1 MVVSTILAML
11 FLLAV
16 SVAVAASILTVGLL
30 VGVFFSPFPLYLA
43 LGDVL
48 WSASDSFLLIAI
60 PLFVLIGEILV
71 RTGIAGKMYRA
82 MEAWL
87 SWLPG
92 GLLHANIGTAA
103 MFAATSGSSVATAAI
118 VGSVA
123 MPQAKPLGYDQRLF
137 AGSIAAGGTLG
148 IMIPPS
154 ISLIIYGFLTQTS
167 VPKLFAAGLIPGLLL
182 AAMFM
187 LGTAVICVFR
197 PGLGG
202 PRRHYD
208 LMTRLRSLIHLVP
221 VLLLF
226 SLIVGSIYAG
236 VATPTEGAALGVV
249 GALAIAAG
257 TGMLTVRV
265 IIEALDSTMRTTGM
279 ILLIVVSAYYLN
291 FVLAA
296 VGINK
301 SIEYFIQGSGFG
313 PYQTL
318 LMVIILYAV
327 LGLFIETISLLVLS
341 VPIIFPIIGAQG
353 FDPIWFG
360 IVVVLM
366 IEMALITPPV
376 GLNLYVVQGVRKDG
390 PFQEV
395 IVGVI
400 PYIFIM
406 CILVVLLI
414 LFPQIAMFLPSILN

>member
-1 MVVSTILAML
+1 MIGSAILVILVLLAM
-11 FLLAV
+11 
-16 SVAVAASILTVGLL
+16 SVAVAAAIMAVGLF
-30 VGVFFSPFPLYLA
+30 VGVVYSPFPLHLA
-43 LGDVL
+43 MGDVL
-48 WSASDSFLLIAI
+48 WSASNSFLLIAI

-71 RTGIAGKMYRA
+71 RTGVAEKMYRA

-92 GLLHANIGTAA
+92 GLLHANLGTATL
-103 MFAATSGSSVATAAI
+103 FAATSGSSVATAAI

-123 MPQAKPLGYDQRLF
+123 MPQAKPLGYDERLF

-148 IMIPPS
+148 IIIPQS

-187 LGTAVICVFR
+187 AGTAIICSFR
-197 PGLGG
+197 PNLGG

-208 LMTRLRSLIHLVP
+208 MASRLRALVHLVP

-236 VATPTEGAALGVV
+236 WATPTEGAALGVL
-249 GALAIAAG
+249 GALAIAG
-257 TGMLTVRV
+257 STRMLTVRV
-265 IIEALDSTMRTTGM
+265 IVDALDSTMRTTGM

-301 SIEYFIQGSGFG
+301 EIEYFIKGSGFG

-318 LMVIILYAV
+318 FMVILLYV
-327 LGLFIETISLLVLS
+327 ILGLFIETISLLVIS
-341 VPIIFPIIGAQG
+341 IPIVFPIVISQG
-353 FDPIWFG
+353 FDPVWFG
-360 IVVVLM
+360 ILVILL

-376 GLNLYVVQGVRKDG
+376 GLNLYVVQGVRKEGAFHD
-390 PFQEV
+390 V

-400 PYIFIM
+400 PYIGVMVAFGA
-406 CILVVLLI
+406 VLI
-414 LFPQIAMFLPSILN
+414 LFPQIATFLPEVLD